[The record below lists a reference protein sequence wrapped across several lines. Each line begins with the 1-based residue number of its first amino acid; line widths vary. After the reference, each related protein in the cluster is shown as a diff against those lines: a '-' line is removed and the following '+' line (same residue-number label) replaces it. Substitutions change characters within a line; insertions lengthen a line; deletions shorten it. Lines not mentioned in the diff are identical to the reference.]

1 MNDKEYVD
9 NKCSR
14 CLNKYNDNDLCNIV
28 QTIDGS
34 FKCSNEHLGQAGEFI
49 RTDKGFIFQIDEKKK
64 NLELYFFMDAAFG
77 KVKKHSMNINDIVE
91 NMDIIEY
98 KLYNFNHTYIT
109 TVKEFLDPRSN
120 QKKMVVDGYSLNQIQ
135 ILKVLSHEIFNDRCF
150 EVM

>member
-14 CLNKYNDNDLCNIV
+14 CLNKYNENDLCNIV

-98 KLYNFNHTYIT
+98 KLYNFNHTYIN

>member
-1 MNDKEYVD
+1 MDDKKYVK
-9 NKCSR
+9 NTCSK
-14 CLNKYNDNDLCNIV
+14 CLNKYNDKDLCNIV
-28 QTIDGS
+28 KTIDGS
-34 FKCSNEHLGQAGEFI
+34 FKCDNVELGQVGEFI
-49 RTDKGFIFQIDEKKK
+49 RTDKGFIFQIDEQKK
-64 NLELYFFMDAAFG
+64 NLEIYFFMDSVFG

-150 EVM
+150 EV